1 MAPSATAMTLYSLK
15 ATVILLVLLLAGQAH
30 RLASGGHAGAAC
42 QVLAVFPQ
50 VLAEAIHKESRQGVG
65 GVHGLAVAVVADGED
80 HDLEGHRRRV
90 VGEIGHG
97 LAVDFL
103 ETPHGGLPP
112 GHPRNAANP
121 NPVAAH

>member
-65 GVHGLAVAVVADGED
+65 GAHGLAVAVVADGED
-80 HDLEGHRRRV
+80 HDLEGHRRLV
-90 VGEIGHG
+90 VGEIGHRP
-97 LAVDFL
+97 AVDYL
-103 ETPHGGLPP
+103 APAHGCLAP
-112 GHPRNAANP
+112 GEARKAGTA
-121 NPVAAH
+121 